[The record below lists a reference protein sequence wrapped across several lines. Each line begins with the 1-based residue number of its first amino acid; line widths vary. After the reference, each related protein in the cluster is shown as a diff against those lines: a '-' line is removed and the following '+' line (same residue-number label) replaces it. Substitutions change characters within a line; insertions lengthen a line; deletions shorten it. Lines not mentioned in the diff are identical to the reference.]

1 MDNSSNVESSSN
13 AVAENKVV
21 GGDPTQQVNTPQNQR
36 NVERQQ
42 QISLLDVPINT
53 ETDALN
59 LMAGFLQVAQRRGVY
74 TLAEAAKIMEAINKF
89 GKNVPQQQNQE

>member
-1 MDNSSNVESSSN
+1 MENVPNVDST
-13 AVAENKVV
+13 VVVENKVV
-21 GGDPTQQVNTPQNQR
+21 GGDPTQEENTPQNQR

-89 GKNVPQQQNQE
+89 GKNTPSLQQQ